1 MRELLSELP
10 NYDDDND
17 DDALDDS
24 IHTCHVRVRDV
35 EAGSGLG
42 ILLDFT
48 QDHPQS
54 HLVATLVT

>member
-1 MRELLSELP
+1 MKMVIMM
-10 NYDDDND
+10 NHQF

-24 IHTCHVRVRDV
+24 FETCHVGVRDV
-35 EAGSGLG
+35 KAGSGLR

-54 HLVATLVT
+54 HLVATLVP